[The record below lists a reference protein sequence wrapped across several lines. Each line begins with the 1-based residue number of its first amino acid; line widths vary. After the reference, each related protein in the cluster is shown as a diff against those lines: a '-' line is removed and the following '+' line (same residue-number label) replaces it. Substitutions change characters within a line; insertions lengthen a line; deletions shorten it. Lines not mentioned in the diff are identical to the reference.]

1 VGLFLLVVLCLASF
15 AEKSSR
21 ANSPEAK
28 PISLSAGSSTKLAI
42 NAGEKNVFGLALD
55 PGYLLR
61 VSIDKGDLALAVTL
75 YDPAGH
81 KVFDQTSFYHE
92 DVSLS
97 VPLEMGTYLL
107 EVRSLEIS
115 GPARDYELKVEPSKR
130 STRADEKV
138 SAAQRATASAT
149 IKRAEWTETSLRQAI
164 KKYEEAALIWMSM
177 NNLQAAAA
185 QTIEAGEICFAL
197 GEYQEALRH
206 YRKAA
211 AQAKTGGAKLEESR
225 ALREVGRLYSY
236 LGDND
241 QAESNVL
248 AALRL
253 LAPNQR
259 IVEPEFKDD
268 YAVSLNN
275 LGEISYARGDLVKS
289 SKQFAEALQIFDEVG
304 DRSEAARAHLF
315 RGYIVGGLGNREKAV
330 AEFSRSLELY
340 SAVRNKAGEGLSLT
354 ALGLMQSTNGED
366 ERAISKHRE
375 AIAIFQSIGDGQS
388 EAIAVN
394 GLGQAYEN
402 LMDYNTAL
410 ENYEQALSLFQDGG
424 TRDFAAVATSNVAR
438 AYRLMGDFKKAVAY
452 YEKCLIL
459 SRAAKKVRTE
469 ANALNDL
476 AAIYAAQGNR
486 EKTISQYR
494 ILLKFYDAMSDRRQQ
509 AMAWNH
515 LGDAYLGF
523 AETQQAL
530 TAYERALPL
539 SKQTDDKAVLLSSL
553 FNLARAHS
561 DLGHLEA
568 ALSNIEQ
575 SIKIIEDLR
584 SNVANP
590 DFRTSYFSGV
600 HKHYA
605 LWIDVLMQ
613 LDEQRPGEGFAAAGL
628 LASEKARA
636 RSLLDN
642 LTDVGANIDPG
653 ADPELLSRKR
663 ELEGLLRAHAQY
675 QMELSISGKNS
686 AKSEEA
692 ACEVN
697 ELRTEY
703 QEIESRLVERNPRL
717 QSPGPPA
724 VSSLA
729 EVQTQ
734 LLDGDTILLE
744 YALGEDRSYL
754 WAVTADSLHSYQLP
768 SASSLETT
776 GREVYKLLT
785 ARQAVGE
792 TIESGY
798 LANVEDSDRLY
809 TEKARELSQMLL
821 GQVADQLGSKRLVI
835 VSEGILQYIPFEALP
850 APQPQTLGSLTKAP
864 DMPLLVASHEIVTL
878 PSISTLAAIRK
889 EKHKVASGEKVVAVL
904 ADPVFSK
911 NDDRV
916 QNGTQTAVITS
927 LNTGSVSGES
937 ALRSLGRTTR
947 QAGPTRLVHAS
958 EEADAILAAT
968 PRGTAMIARGFDASR
983 EVAMSSLIG
992 DYKIVHFATHG
1003 FLNTDHPEL
1012 SGIVMTMVNH
1022 DGSRTNGFMS
1032 LQDIY
1037 NLNLSADLVVLS
1049 ACDTALGKDIRGEG
1063 LVGLTHGFMASGAKS
1078 VVATLWKVD
1087 DRATAVFMATFY
1099 EALLKDGLTPVAAL
1113 RTAKQRVRQEKAWQA
1128 PYFWAGFVLQGEY
1141 NQRIVVQRSSWQ
1153 SRALATVVTL
1163 IFILI
1168 GMTIYQRRRRR
1179 VRLMR

>member
-1 VGLFLLVVLCLASF
+1 VVLGLAGF
-15 AEKSSR
+15 AENSSS
-21 ANSPEAK
+21 AGPSEE
-28 PISLSAGSSTKLAI
+28 PIGLSAGSSIQLAI
-42 NAGEKNVFGLALD
+42 KAGEKNVFGIALG

-61 VSIDKGDLALAVTL
+61 VSVAKGDLALAVTL

-81 KVFDQTSFYHE
+81 QVFDQTSFCRE
-92 DVSLS
+92 DLSLS
-97 VPLEMGTYLL
+97 LPLEMGTYLL

-115 GPARDYELKVEPSKR
+115 GSARHYELKVEPSRR
-130 STRADEKV
+130 STRADEEV
-138 SAAQRATASAT
+138 SAAQRVAASAT

-164 KKYEEAALIWMSM
+164 KKYEEAALIWVSM
-177 NNLQAAAA
+177 NNLQGAAA
-185 QTIEAGEICFAL
+185 QTIEAGETCFAL

-259 IVEPEFKDD
+259 IVEPDFKDD
-268 YAVSLNN
+268 YAVNLNN

-304 DRSEAARAHLF
+304 DRGEAARAHLF

-375 AIAIFQSIGDGQS
+375 AIAIFQSIGDHQS

-410 ENYEQALSLFQDGG
+410 ENYEQALRLFQDGG
-424 TRDFAAVATSNVAR
+424 ARDFAAVATSNVAR
-438 AYRLMGDFKKAVAY
+438 AYGLMRDFKKAVAY

-494 ILLKFYDAMSDRRQQ
+494 KLLKFYDAISDRRQQ

-568 ALSNIEQ
+568 ALSHIEQ

-613 LDEQRPGEGFAAAGL
+613 LDRQRPGEGFAAAGL

-642 LTDVGANIDPG
+642 LIDVGANIDPG

-686 AKSEEA
+686 AKKEEV
-692 ACEVN
+692 ACELS

-703 QEIESRLVERNPRL
+703 QEIESRLVAQNPRS
-717 QSPGPPA
+717 QNPGPPA

-729 EVQTQ
+729 EVQAQ

-768 SASSLETT
+768 SASILETA

-792 TIESGY
+792 NIESGY

-821 GQVADQLGSKRLVI
+821 GQVADQLGNKRLVI

-850 APQPQTLGSLTKAP
+850 APQPRTAGSLVPKAP
-864 DMPLLVASHEIVTL
+864 EMPLLIASHEIVTL

-889 EKHKVASGEKVVAVL
+889 EKHKDASSDRVVAVL
-904 ADPVFSK
+904 ADPVFSN

-916 QNGTQTAVITS
+916 QNGTQNAVITS
-927 LNTGSVSGES
+927 LNSDGVSGGS
-937 ALRSLGRTTR
+937 AVRSFRRTTR

-968 PRGTAMIARGFDASR
+968 PRGTGMIARGFDASR
-983 EVAMSSLIG
+983 EVAMSSLISK
-992 DYKIVHFATHG
+992 YRIVHFATHG

-1022 DGSRTNGFMS
+1022 DGSKTNGFLS

-1037 NLNLSADLVVLS
+1037 SLNLSADLVVLS

-1099 EALLKDGLTPVAAL
+1099 EALLKDGVTPAAAL
-1113 RTAKQRVRQEKAWQA
+1113 RTAQQRVRQEKAWQA

-1141 NQRIVVQRSSWQ
+1141 NQRIVIQRSSWQ
-1153 SRALATVVTL
+1153 GRALATVVTL
-1163 IFILI
+1163 ILILI
-1168 GMTIYQRRRRR
+1168 GITIYQRRRRR
-1179 VRLMR
+1179 VQLMR